1 VPLRDASTLKTADVE
16 LILQHISHWY
26 EILTWFIVVRCRGGG
41 GAMSRR
47 VQTAAPREQEEMEL
61 LRMAVKDCGVFY
73 LKSSYREHLGKQTFS
88 VT

>member
-1 VPLRDASTLKTADVE
+1 
-16 LILQHISHWY
+16 
-26 EILTWFIVVRCRGGG
+26 
-41 GAMSRR
+41 MSRR